1 MNEDKDRV
9 MKLAKS
15 KGFPTEGKDILIL
28 MGRINVELG
37 EAMDSYFK
45 KKDDEL
51 KEELV
56 DVLIQTLQAL
66 GAMNVDIDKLFDIKM
81 GLNEL
86 RDFSRHKRIV
96 GKNNGQ

>member
-1 MNEDKDRV
+1 MNEEKYRV
-9 MKLAKS
+9 MNLAKK

-28 MGRINVELG
+28 LGRISVELG
-37 EAMDSYFK
+37 EAMDAYFK
-45 KKDDEL
+45 KKDNEL

-66 GAMNVDIDKLFDIKM
+66 GTMNVDIDFLFNNKM
-81 GLNEL
+81 CLNET

-96 GKNNGQ
+96 RRKK